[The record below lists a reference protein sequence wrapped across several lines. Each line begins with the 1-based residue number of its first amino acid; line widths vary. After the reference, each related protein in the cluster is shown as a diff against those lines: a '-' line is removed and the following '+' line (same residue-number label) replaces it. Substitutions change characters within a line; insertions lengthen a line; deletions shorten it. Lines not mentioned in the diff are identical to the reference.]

1 MKGNTGVLSI
11 IGHFISR
18 LLKHSSTTNL
28 RGNVP
33 GMRAAA
39 VRVGVSAAL
48 LLGLLSLPAFGQVA
62 DGFIGGM
69 ARDSASGK
77 PVPQA
82 RIVAHNLARGTDRT
96 AVTDADGMYKFTN
109 LEPGRY
115 DVAATKTGFETA
127 STTIDVEGKHLVRV
141 DLPLKDDADAAA
153 TTTEPDNQ
161 PATDREKKL
170 QDEIDRLEARL
181 AAMEIKDAAQPSA
194 ETKADGMSTSVTASL
209 NPADVPSADAAS
221 APQVGATT
229 ASASATAAAP
239 GSAAA
244 VPAAADPAPAL
255 PQGLQPPPA
264 SQGPDNVTPFAF
276 GDFSWLNG
284 SGRGTPAFDTSFFT
298 PEIRFDTNYA
308 DSMNHPVDHTLGGS
322 TETFR
327 SGEVQIEQAS
337 FGGDFHWNNVRGRVL
352 TMFGEF
358 ATTTPRNDASAG
370 VGQWDL
376 NDAYRYVSEAW
387 GGYHFNV
394 NHGLNVDA
402 GIFVSYIGLFSYY
415 NFDNW
420 TYQPSYV
427 SSNTPWFFN
436 GVRIQWFPTN
446 KLKIEPWFINGWQSY
461 AKYNS
466 RPGLGGQILWRPAEW
481 ISLVFNNYGMGTDT
495 LNNPN
500 VSRIH
505 TDDSL
510 EIRYF
515 NRPDS
520 PGLSKIAFS
529 LTGDLGCQYGG
540 GASCFKN
547 TANAL
552 RSSFAGWM
560 LYNRFWWDKDKH
572 AITIGGGKMDN
583 PSGYLTLLPPING
596 ANAVSGSPYFTENF
610 GQPFK
615 MWDGTITYNYM
626 PKTWLTW
633 WAETGYR
640 HSDEPYWTGH
650 NGITPPGGNTGSPA
664 NYVCTNGATSAALPS
679 ASPTS
684 PTGFTPSGSG
694 FAADNTGGAVASS
707 CTATYGAGW
716 TSWMPDLVK
725 DQWVVNAGVMVRF

>member
-1 MKGNTGVLSI
+1 MNGNRGVLSRI
-11 IGHFISR
+11 RRFVFCLR
-18 LLKHSSTTNL
+18 KHDKFTNS
-28 RGNVP
+28 RGNTSAMAP
-33 GMRAAA
+33 P
-39 VRVGVSAAL
+39 VSAAL
-48 LLGLLSLPAFGQVA
+48 LLGLLALPAFGQVP
-62 DGFIGGM
+62 DGYVGGM
-69 ARDSASGK
+69 ARESASGK
-77 PVPQA
+77 PVA
-82 RIVAHNLARGTDRT
+82 EVRIVAHNVDKGTDLFT
-96 AVTDADGMYKFTN
+96 VTDTAGMYKFTN

-115 DVAATKTGFETA
+115 DVAATKNGFQKA
-127 STTIDVEGKHLVRV
+127 SATVDVEGKHLTRV
-141 DLPLKDDADAAA
+141 DLPLEADATPANA
-153 TTTEPDNQ
+153 DVPPTITKSSAEPLS
-161 PATDREKKL
+161 DRERQL
-170 QDEIDRLEARL
+170 LERIDRLETRL
-181 AAMEIKDAAQPSA
+181 AAMEAKDAAQ
-194 ETKADGMSTSVTASL
+194 TSVNAKRDLATQPMNSSL
-209 NPADVPSADAAS
+209 NSAVGATPAELAGPQQTTTAAS
-221 APQVGATT
+221 AAAPNP
-229 ASASATAAAP
+229 ASPAAAP
-239 GSAAA
+239 A
-244 VPAAADPAPAL
+244 PAPAPAL
-255 PQGLQPPPA
+255 PQGLEPNEPTP
-264 SQGPDNVTPFAF
+264 GVDNETPFAYA
-276 GDFSWLNG
+276 DFSWLNG
-284 SGRGTPAFDTSFFT
+284 TGRGTPAFDTKFFT
-298 PEIRFDTNYA
+298 PEIRFDTNYIM
-308 DSMNHPVDHTLGGS
+308 SNHHPHDHSLGGS
-322 TETFR
+322 TESFR

-376 NDAYRYVSEAW
+376 NNAYRYFSEAW

-461 AKYNS
+461 AKFNS

-505 TDDSL
+505 TDDSI

-520 PGLSKIAFS
+520 TGLSKMAFS
-529 LTGDLGCQYGG
+529 FTGDLGCQYGG

-560 LYNRFWWDKDKH
+560 LYNRFWFDKDKH
-572 AITIGGGKMDN
+572 AITLGGGTMDN
-583 PSGYLTLLPPING
+583 PSGYLTLLPPINA

-615 MWDGTITYNYM
+615 MWDATITYNYM

-633 WAETGYR
+633 WAEIGYR
-640 HSDEPYWTGH
+640 HSDQPYWTGR

-664 NYVCTNGATSAALPS
+664 NYVCTNGTSSAALPS
-679 ASPTS
+679 NSPSS
-684 PTGFTPSGSG
+684 PTGFTPSGNG
-694 FAADNTGGAVASS
+694 FLVDNTGGAVASA
-707 CTATYGAGW
+707 CTATFGSGFTAW
-716 TSWMPDLVK
+716 FPDLVK
-725 DQWVVNAGVMVRF
+725 NQGAASVGVMVRF

>member
-1 MKGNTGVLSI
+1 MNGNTGVLSI
-11 IGHFISR
+11 IGHFISG
-18 LLKHSSTTNL
+18 LVKHNSTTNL
-28 RGNVP
+28 RGSP
-33 GMRAAA
+33 AAM
-39 VRVGVSAAL
+39 RVGVSAAL

-62 DGFIGGM
+62 DGFIGGT

-77 PVPQA
+77 PVPQV
-82 RIVAHNLARGTDRT
+82 RIIAHNLAGGTDRT
-96 AVTDADGMYKFTN
+96 AVTDADGMYKFTD

-127 STTIDVEGKHLVRV
+127 SATIDVEGKHLVRV

-153 TTTEPDNQ
+153 TTTEADKQAPS
-161 PATDREKKL
+161 DREKQL

-181 AAMEIKDAAQPSA
+181 AAMEIKDAAPSA
-194 ETKADGMSTSVTASL
+194 EAKADGTSGSVTASL
-209 NPADVPSADAAS
+209 NPADVPSPEAAPAS
-221 APQVGATT
+221 QTAT

-239 GSAAA
+239 ASGAAA
-244 VPAAADPAPAL
+244 PAAAADPAPAL

-264 SQGPDNVTPFAF
+264 SQGPDLQTPFAY
-276 GDFSWLNG
+276 GDFGWLNG
-284 SGRGTPAFDTSFFT
+284 TGRGTPAFDTSFFT

-327 SGEVQIEQAS
+327 SGEIQVEQAS

-394 NHGLNVDA
+394 NHGLNIDA

-436 GVRIQWFPTN
+436 GLRIQWFPTN

-466 RPGLGGQILWRPAEW
+466 RPGLGGQILWRPVEW
-481 ISLVFNNYGMGTDT
+481 FSAVFNNYGMGTDT

-505 TDDSL
+505 TDDSI

-520 PGLSKIAFS
+520 PGLSKIAMSF
-529 LTGDLGCQYGG
+529 TGDLGC
-540 GASCFKN
+540 
-547 TANAL
+547 
-552 RSSFAGWM
+552 RSWRW
-560 LYNRFWWDKDKH
+560 RF
-572 AITIGGGKMDN
+572 
-583 PSGYLTLLPPING
+583 LL
-596 ANAVSGSPYFTENF
+596 
-610 GQPFK
+610 
-615 MWDGTITYNYM
+615 
-626 PKTWLTW
+626 
-633 WAETGYR
+633 
-640 HSDEPYWTGH
+640 
-650 NGITPPGGNTGSPA
+650 
-664 NYVCTNGATSAALPS
+664 
-679 ASPTS
+679 
-684 PTGFTPSGSG
+684 
-694 FAADNTGGAVASS
+694 
-707 CTATYGAGW
+707 
-716 TSWMPDLVK
+716 
-725 DQWVVNAGVMVRF
+725 